1 MKSSISITE
10 LAEFV
15 HRKGDINHTLDGR
28 VDPIEGLLTQQ
39 SYQSGLVSSNPNY
52 EVEKPCRTEYS
63 AHGVLLKI
71 SGRID
76 GVSTSPAPL
85 VEEIKTSRLVPD
97 HVFKQLGSVHQAQAR
112 LYAAIF
118 CKSENLDE
126 CEVRLTYVNP
136 DSQRSHSISEVLS
149 AEALWK
155 FFELTCDAYLE
166 FLSEVIKRAAERNRV
181 AIDQEFPFERVGD
194 SQLRVAR
201 RAYKSVRDKEN
212 MMLEA
217 PTGTGKTV
225 ATLYPCV
232 KAMGE
237 DLVDRVIFAT
247 ARTTGKRTAIET
259 MRALQE
265 QNQNLTTV
273 ALTAKE
279 RICFTPGATCAPDH
293 CEYANGHYDRVAQA
307 RKDLL
312 ARKTIDQ
319 SDTELVAR
327 AHKVCPYELGMDAA
341 EWADVVIGD
350 YSYVFDPLI
359 SLNQLKSRHF
369 RRVSLLVDEAHR
381 LGERVV
387 DMLSV
392 SLREQNLIEVVEART
407 SVPIENLVRRLIAL
421 LNNTALECLGD
432 RLEAVVPDVPD
443 ELWSIANDL
452 QEELLDIDLDT
463 TASAPFECL
472 STMTRILSAKDRFT
486 DEDYCW
492 IVSCENEFVTM
503 SLKCL
508 SPGSW
513 IRSVVKEY
521 RSSIR
526 FSGTLS
532 PPEVFAESHGLEGAF
547 QRSVVEPDNER
558 YGVFV
563 VPDISTYWKDRPN
576 SVQSLVSVVQFAR
589 ESHPSNWLVA
599 FPSFEYLSMVYR
611 RMEGDPATRNQ
622 EFDMSNEDRADFI
635 SWISTGS
642 RRVAFVTMG
651 GVFTESVDF
660 ESDALAGVIVVGPAT
675 PPSSLEREMVR
686 DSCELGYELAYRQP
700 GLTRV
705 VQAAGRV
712 VRHSSDRGVILLID
726 PRFTHREFQSY
737 FPTHWLPKVVRSN
750 DLGTE
755 LQRFWISTSSNH

>member
-1 MKSSISITE
+1 MNSSISVTD

-39 SYQSGLVSSNPNY
+39 SYQSNVVSSNPHY
-52 EVEKPCRTEYS
+52 EVEMNCRTEYS
-63 AHGVLLKI
+63 AHGVLLKV

-76 GVSTSPAPL
+76 GVMLNPIPM
-85 VEEIKTSRLVPD
+85 VEEIKTSRLPPD
-97 HVFKQLGSVHQAQAR
+97 RVFNRLGSVHQAQAK
-112 LYAAIF
+112 LYGAIF
-118 CKSENLDE
+118 SKSKNLDK
-126 CEVRLTYVNP
+126 CEVRLTYVDP
-136 DSQRSHSISEVLS
+136 DSLRNHSISELLS
-149 AEALWK
+149 ADALWE
-155 FFELTCDAYLE
+155 FFESTCDTYLE
-166 FLSEVIKRAAERNRV
+166 FLSDVLKRADARNRV
-181 AIDQEFPFERVGD
+181 AMEQEFPFD
-194 SQLRVAR
+194 SVSENQLRVAR

-237 DLVDRVIFAT
+237 DLIDRVIFAT
-247 ARTTGKRTAIET
+247 ARTTGKRTAIDT
-259 MRALQE
+259 MQALQE
-265 QNQNLTTV
+265 QNENLTTV
-273 ALTAKE
+273 ALIAKE

-293 CEYANGHYDRVAQA
+293 CKYAKGHYDRVVQA
-307 RKDLL
+307 RQDLL

-319 SDTELVAR
+319 PDTELVAR
-327 AHKVCPYELGMDAA
+327 AHKVCPYELGMDVA
-341 EWADVVIGD
+341 EWADVVVGD

-359 SLNQLKSRHF
+359 ALNRLQSRHF

-392 SLREQNLIEVVEART
+392 SLREKGLIGVIEARA
-407 SVPIENLVRRLIAL
+407 SIAIENLVRRLINMLNDIAL
-421 LNNTALECLGD
+421 NCLGD
-432 RLEAVVPDVPD
+432 TPEAVVPDIPNG
-443 ELWSIANDL
+443 LWSTASDL
-452 QEELLDIDLDT
+452 LDRLLDIDLDT
-463 TASAPFECL
+463 TDSALFECL
-472 STMTRILSAKDRFT
+472 STMTRILNAKDRYS

-492 IVSCENEFVTM
+492 IVSSENQLITL
-503 SLKCL
+503 SLRCL
-508 SPGSW
+508 SPGTW
-513 IRSVVKEY
+513 IRSVVKEF

-532 PPEVFAESHGLEGAF
+532 PPEVFAESHGLEGTF
-547 QRSVVEPDNER
+547 QRSLVDPDNTR
-558 YGVFV
+558 YGVML

-576 SVQSLVSVVQFAR
+576 SVQSLVDVVRVAR
-589 ESHPSNWLVA
+589 QSHESNWLVA
-599 FPSFEYLSMVYR
+599 FPSFEYLGMVYQ
-611 RMEGDPATRNQ
+611 RMGDDLSIKHQ

-642 RRVAFVTMG
+642 RRAALVTMG

-660 ESDALAGVIVVGPAT
+660 DSDALAGVIVVGPAT
-675 PPSSLEREMVR
+675 PPSSLEREMIR
-686 DSCELGYELAYRQP
+686 DSSELGYELAYRQP

-712 VRHSSDRGVILLID
+712 VRHLKDRGVILLID

-737 FPTHWLPKVVRSN
+737 FPHHWLPRVVRST
-750 DLGTE
+750 DLSIE
-755 LQRFWISTSSNH
+755 LQRFWTSTLSGQ

>member
-1 MKSSISITE
+1 MNSSISVTD

-15 HRKGDINHTLDGR
+15 HRNGDIDHTLDRR
-28 VDPIEGLLTQQ
+28 VDPIEGLLTQK
-39 SYQSGLVSSNPNY
+39 SYQADVISTNPNY
-52 EVEKPCRTEYS
+52 EVEMNCRTEYS
-63 AHGVLLKI
+63 AHGVLLKV

-76 GVSTSPAPL
+76 GVMLNPIPM
-85 VEEIKTSRLVPD
+85 VEEIKTSRLPPD
-97 HVFKQLGSVHQAQAR
+97 RVFNRHGSVHQAQAR
-112 LYAAIF
+112 LYGAIF
-118 CKSENLDE
+118 GKSKNLDK
-126 CEVRLTYVNP
+126 CEIRLTYVDP
-136 DSQRSHSISEVLS
+136 DSQRNHSISEVLS
-149 AEALWK
+149 ADDLWE
-155 FFELTCDAYLE
+155 FFESTCDTYLE
-166 FLSEVIKRAAERNRV
+166 FLSGVLNRADARNRV
-181 AIDQEFPFERVGD
+181 AMDQEFPFD
-194 SQLRVAR
+194 SVSENQLRVAR

-237 DLVDRVIFAT
+237 DLIDRVIFAT
-247 ARTTGKRTAIET
+247 ARTTGKRTAIDT
-259 MRALQE
+259 MQALQE
-265 QNQNLTTV
+265 QNENLTTV
-273 ALTAKE
+273 ALIAKE

-293 CEYANGHYDRVAQA
+293 CEFAKGHYDRIA
-307 RKDLL
+307 RARQDLL

-319 SDTELVAR
+319 ADTELVAR
-327 AHKVCPYELGMDAA
+327 AHKVCPYELAMDVA
-341 EWADVVIGD
+341 EWADVVVGD

-359 SLNQLKSRHF
+359 ALNRLQSRHF

-392 SLREQNLIEVVEART
+392 SLREVSLIGVVESRANMA
-407 SVPIENLVRRLIAL
+407 IENLVRRLINM
-421 LNNTALECLGD
+421 LNAIAYNCFGD
-432 RLEAVVPDVPD
+432 STEAVVPDIPD
-443 ELWSIANDL
+443 ELWSTASDL

-463 TASAPFECL
+463 TDSALFECL
-472 STMTRILSAKDRFT
+472 STMTRILNAKDRLS

-492 IVSCENEFVTM
+492 IISSDNEFITLR
-503 SLKCL
+503 LKCL
-508 SPGSW
+508 SPGTW
-513 IRSVVKEY
+513 IRSVVKEF

-532 PPEVFAESHGLEGAF
+532 PPEVFAESHGLEGSF
-547 QRSVVEPDNER
+547 QRSLVEPDNTR
-558 YGVFV
+558 YGVML

-576 SVQSLVSVVQFAR
+576 SVQSLVDVVRTAR
-589 ESHPSNWLVA
+589 QSHESNWLVA
-599 FPSFEYLSMVYR
+599 FPSFEYLGMVYQS
-611 RMEGDPATRNQ
+611 MGDDPSIKHQ

-642 RRVAFVTMG
+642 RRAAFVTMG

-660 ESDALAGVIVVGPAT
+660 DSDALAGVIVVGPAT
-675 PPSSLEREMVR
+675 PPSSLEREMIR
-686 DSCELGYELAYRQP
+686 ESSDLGYELAYRQP

-712 VRHSSDRGVILLID
+712 VRHLKDRGVVLLID

-737 FPTHWLPKVVRSN
+737 FPHHWLPRVVRSN
-750 DLGTE
+750 DLDTE
-755 LQRFWISTSSNH
+755 LRRFWTST

>member
-39 SYQSGLVSSNPNY
+39 SYQSGVVSSNPNY
-52 EVEKPCRTEYS
+52 EVEKSCRTEYS

-76 GVSTSPAPL
+76 GVVTNPTPL
-85 VEEIKTSRLVPD
+85 VEEVKTSRLEPD
-97 HVFKQLGSVHQAQAR
+97 QVFNSLGSVHQAQAR
-112 LYAAIF
+112 LYSAIF
-118 CKSENLDE
+118 SKSESLDE

-136 DSQRSHSISEVLS
+136 DSLKSHSISEVLS
-149 AEALWK
+149 ADVLWE
-155 FFELTCDAYLE
+155 FLESTCDTYLE
-166 FLSEVIKRAAERNRV
+166 FLSEVIKRADERNRV
-181 AIDQEFPFERVGD
+181 ATVQEFPFERVGD

-201 RAYKSVRDKEN
+201 RAYKSVRDKED

-259 MRALQE
+259 MQALQE
-265 QNQNLTTV
+265 QNESLTTV
-273 ALTAKE
+273 ALIAKE

-293 CEYANGHYDRVAQA
+293 CEYAKGHHDRVAQA
-307 RKDLL
+307 RHDLL
-312 ARKTIDQ
+312 SRKTIDQ

-327 AHKVCPYELGMDAA
+327 AHKVCPYELAMDAA

-392 SLREQNLIEVVEART
+392 SLKEKSLIEVVEART
-407 SVPIENLVRRLIAL
+407 SMAIENLVRRLLTL
-421 LNNTALECLGD
+421 LNNIALECLGD
-432 RLEAVVPDVPD
+432 KLEAVVPDVPD
-443 ELWSIANDL
+443 ELWRMAVDL

-463 TASAPFECL
+463 TGSAPFECL
-472 STMTRILSAKDRFT
+472 STMTRILNAKDRFS

-492 IVSCENEFVTM
+492 IVRYENELVT
-503 SLKCL
+503 LNLRCL

-513 IRSVVKEY
+513 IRSVVKEF

-532 PPEVFAESHGLEGAF
+532 PPEVFAESHGLQGAF
-547 QRSVVEPDNER
+547 QRSLVEPDNER
-558 YGVFV
+558 YGVMV

-576 SVQSLVSVVQFAR
+576 SVQSLARVVRIAR
-589 ESHPSNWLVA
+589 ESHQSNWLVA
-599 FPSFEYLSMVYR
+599 FPSFEYMSMVYR
-611 RMEGDPATRNQ
+611 RIEDDPAIRSQ
-622 EFDMSNEDRADFI
+622 ESEMSNEDRADFI

-642 RRVAFVTMG
+642 SRAALVTMG

-660 ESDALAGVIVVGPAT
+660 NSDALAGVIVVGPAT

-686 DSCELGYELAYRQP
+686 ESSELGYELAYRQP

-712 VRHSSDRGVILLID
+712 VRHSTDRGVILLID

-737 FPTHWLPKVVRSN
+737 FPTHWLPRFVRSN
-750 DLGTE
+750 DLETE
-755 LQRFWISTSSNH
+755 LREFWN

>member
-1 MKSSISITE
+1 MKSSISVTD

-39 SYQSGLVSSNPNY
+39 SYQSNVVSSNPHY
-52 EVEKPCRTEYS
+52 EVEMNCRTEYS
-63 AHGVLLKI
+63 AHGVLLNV

-76 GVSTSPAPL
+76 GVMLNPIPM
-85 VEEIKTSRLVPD
+85 VEEIKTSRLPPD
-97 HVFKQLGSVHQAQAR
+97 RVFNRLGSVHQAQAK
-112 LYAAIF
+112 LYGAIF
-118 CKSENLDE
+118 SKSKNLDK
-126 CEVRLTYVNP
+126 CEVRLTYVDP
-136 DSQRSHSISEVLS
+136 DSLRNHSISEVLP
-149 AEALWK
+149 ADALWD
-155 FFELTCDAYLE
+155 FFESTCDTYLE
-166 FLSEVIKRAAERNRV
+166 FLSDVLKRADSRNRV
-181 AIDQEFPFERVGD
+181 AMEQEFPFESV
-194 SQLRVAR
+194 SENQLRVAR

-237 DLVDRVIFAT
+237 DLIDRVIFAT
-247 ARTTGKRTAIET
+247 ARTTGKRTAIDT
-259 MRALQE
+259 MQALQE
-265 QNQNLTTV
+265 QNENLTTV
-273 ALTAKE
+273 ALIAKE

-293 CEYANGHYDRVAQA
+293 CNYAKGHYDRVVQA
-307 RKDLL
+307 RRDLL
-312 ARKTIDQ
+312 SRKTIDQ

-327 AHKVCPYELGMDAA
+327 AHKVCPYELAMDAA

-392 SLREQNLIEVVEART
+392 SLKEKSLIEVVEART
-407 SVPIENLVRRLIAL
+407 SMAIENLVRRLLTL
-421 LNNTALECLGD
+421 LNNIALECLGD
-432 RLEAVVPDVPD
+432 KPEAVVPDVPD
-443 ELWSIANDL
+443 ELWRTAVDL
-452 QEELLDIDLDT
+452 QEELLNIDLDT
-463 TASAPFECL
+463 TSSAPFECL
-472 STMTRILSAKDRFT
+472 STMTRILNAKDRFS

-492 IVSCENEFVTM
+492 IVRYENELVTL
-503 SLKCL
+503 SLQCL

-513 IRSVVKEY
+513 IRSVVKEF

-532 PPEVFAESHGLEGAF
+532 PPEVFAESHGLQGAF
-547 QRSVVEPDNER
+547 QRSLVEPDNER
-558 YGVFV
+558 YGVMV

-576 SVQSLVSVVQFAR
+576 SVQSLARVVRIAR
-589 ESHPSNWLVA
+589 ESHQSNWLVA
-599 FPSFEYLSMVYR
+599 FPSFEYMSMVYR
-611 RMEGDPATRNQ
+611 RLEDDPAIRNQ
-622 EFDMSNEDRADFI
+622 ESEMSNEDRADFI

-642 RRVAFVTMG
+642 RRAALVTMG

-660 ESDALAGVIVVGPAT
+660 DSDALAGVIVVGPAT

-686 DSCELGYELAYRQP
+686 ESSELGYELAYRQP

-705 VQAAGRV
+705 VQSAGRV
-712 VRHSSDRGVILLID
+712 VRHSKDRGVILLID

-737 FPTHWLPKVVRSN
+737 FPTHWLPRVVRSN
-750 DLGTE
+750 DLETE
-755 LQRFWISTSSNH
+755 LREFWTSTTSSH

>member
-1 MKSSISITE
+1 MKSTISVTE

-28 VDPIEGLLTQQ
+28 VDPIEGLLTQR
-39 SYQSGLVSSNPNY
+39 SYQADVISSNSSY
-52 EVEKPCRTEYS
+52 EVEKNCRVEYS
-63 AHGVLLKI
+63 AHGVMLSV

-76 GVSTSPAPL
+76 GVMTNPTPL
-85 VEEIKTSRLVPD
+85 VEEVKTSRLDPER
-97 HVFKQLGSVHQAQAR
+97 VFNRLGSVHQAQAR

-118 CKSENLDE
+118 CKSKNLDK

-136 DSQRSHSISEVLS
+136 DSKRNHSISEVLL
-149 AEALWK
+149 AEDLWE
-155 FFELTCDAYLE
+155 FFESTCDTYLE
-166 FLSEVIKRAAERNRV
+166 FLSDVLNRADERNRAAV
-181 AIDQEFPFERVGD
+181 DQEFPFERV
-194 SQLRVAR
+194 SENQLKVAR
-201 RAYKSVRDKEN
+201 RAYKSVRDKED

-232 KAMGE
+232 KAMGK

-259 MRALQE
+259 MRGLQE
-265 QNQNLTTV
+265 QNENLTTV
-273 ALTAKE
+273 ALIAKE

-293 CEYANGHYDRVAQA
+293 CEYAHGHYDRVARA
-307 RKDLL
+307 RQDLL

-327 AHKVCPYELGMDAA
+327 AHRVCPYELAMDAA
-341 EWADVVIGD
+341 EWADVVVGD

-359 SLNQLKSRHF
+359 ALNRLKSRHF
-369 RRVSLLVDEAHR
+369 GRVSLLVDEAHR

-392 SLREQNLIEVVEART
+392 SLREQNLIGVVEARANQ
-407 SVPIENLVRRLIAL
+407 PIENLVRRLIDL
-421 LNNTALECLGD
+421 MNNIALEYLGD
-432 RLEAVVPDVPD
+432 KNEAVASTVPE
-443 ELWSIANDL
+443 ELWSTASDL
-452 QEELLDIDLDT
+452 QEHLLDFDLDT
-463 TASAPFECL
+463 TDSALFECL
-472 STMTRILSAKDRFT
+472 STMTRILNAKDRIS

-492 IVSCENEFVTM
+492 IVANENEFVTL
-503 SLKCL
+503 SLRCL
-508 SPGSW
+508 SPGAW

-532 PPEVFAESHGLEGAF
+532 PPEVFAESHGLNGTF
-547 QRSVVEPDNER
+547 QRSLVEPDNNR
-558 YGVFV
+558 YGVMV
-563 VPDISTYWKDRPN
+563 IPDISTYWKDRPN
-576 SVQSLVSVVQFAR
+576 SVQSLANVVRIAR
-589 ESHPSNWLVA
+589 ESHDSNWLVA
-599 FPSFEYLSMVYR
+599 FPSFEYLGMVYQG
-611 RMEGDPATRNQ
+611 MEEDSSIRSQ

-642 RRVAFVTMG
+642 RRTAFVTMG

-660 ESDALAGVIVVGPAT
+660 DSDALAGVIVVGPAT
-675 PPSSLEREMVR
+675 PPPSLEREMVR
-686 DSCELGYELAYRQP
+686 ESSELGYELAYRQP

-712 VRHSSDRGVILLID
+712 VRHLEDRGAILLID

-737 FPTHWLPKVVRSN
+737 FPQHWLPRVVRSS
-750 DLGTE
+750 DLETE
-755 LQRFWISTSSNH
+755 LNRFWLSI